1 MRPFTI
7 RACATSLRATPKP
20 ITPRFPRTIQHNAIR
35 LASSDASSQPSPPDI
50 PILTKHIQ
58 TSPGITLNDHQHTI
72 VSSILDL
79 FSGYPTLQKLSLW
92 RDDATFADPLRIA
105 TGREKYS
112 AQWYALRSAFSTT
125 DRLSFQVK
133 DAGNPILIDLRMR
146 YIVKGTHNETTI
158 QSVVAVYLDGEGKV
172 ERVEDRWDGTLPEGM
187 MSDVSIVAI
196 RTPIFSGLSASL
208 VLLIKIQAFRHLS
221 GATVPK
227 VVSVPKNEE
236 EDLDKRR

>member
-1 MRPFTI
+1 MTKVQLGDIQKKTSICLHTILSFPRREEASNMRPSTI
-7 RACATSLRATPKP
+7 RACATSLRATRRP
-20 ITPRFPRTIQHNAIR
+20 ITSRILQIIQHNAIR
-35 LASSDASSQPSPPDI
+35 LASSDATSQPLPPDI

-58 TSPGITLNDHQHTI
+58 TSPGLTLSNHQHTI

-92 RDDATFADPLRIA
+92 RDDATFADPIRIA

-112 AQWYALRSAFSTT
+112 AQWYALRSAFSTI

-146 YIVKGTHNETTI
+146 YIVKGMHNETTV

-187 MSDVSIVAI
+187 MSDVSIVVT
-196 RTPIFSGLSASL
+196 RSCCSL
-208 VLLIKIQAFRHLS
+208 VF
-221 GATVPK
+221 P
-227 VVSVPKNEE
+227 
-236 EDLDKRR
+236 